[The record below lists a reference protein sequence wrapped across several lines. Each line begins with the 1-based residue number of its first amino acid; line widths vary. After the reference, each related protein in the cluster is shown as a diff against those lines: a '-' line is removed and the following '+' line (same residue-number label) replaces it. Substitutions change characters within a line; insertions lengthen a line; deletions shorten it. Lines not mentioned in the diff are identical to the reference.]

1 MSRSPTLQIGLPIA
15 LAALLVLV
23 GVSPVWR
30 VGAADTPDG
39 AVRYVRYRHEGKVS
53 WGIVEG
59 GSVRRIEGDLLG
71 TWRRTDDT
79 LRLADVR
86 ILVPT
91 RPSKVFA
98 LAGNYR
104 DHLGDREPPKTP
116 QPFIKLPSCLQRH
129 EGRILLPVDTT
140 DVHYE
145 AELVVV
151 IGKRARNVS
160 EEDALDH
167 VLGVT
172 CGNDVS
178 ARIWQNGTAEHRCE
192 SCGHATDADVAWWR
206 AKASDTFGPC
216 GPFILAGVDYQ
227 NLAMRLRVNGEVR
240 QETNTRNMVHD
251 IRQIVSFISRY
262 STLEPGDLIFT
273 GTPGKTKPLAP
284 GDVVEVEVE
293 GVGVLRNRVARK
305 RPGTTAK

>member
-1 MSRSPTLQIGLPIA
+1 MSSFAKLLRKITLGVVVP
-15 LAALLVLV
+15 AALLTSMAAV
-23 GVSPVWR
+23 
-30 VGAADTPDG
+30 AADEDG
-39 AVRYVRYRHEGKVS
+39 GDAVRYVRYRHDGKVS

-59 GSVRRIEGDLLG
+59 ESVRRLEGNLL
-71 TWRRTDDT
+71 TKWHKTDDM

-104 DHLGDREPPKTP
+104 DHLGDREPPKIP

-129 EGRILLPVDTT
+129 EGVIRLPSDTH

-151 IGKRARNVS
+151 IGKRATKVS
-160 EEDALDH
+160 EEDALDY

-172 CGNDVS
+172 CGNDIS
-178 ARIWQNGTAEHRCE
+178 ARIWQNGTAEHTCE
-192 SCGHATDADVAWWR
+192 KCGHASDADVQWWR

-216 GPFILAGVDYQ
+216 GPFILSGVDYQ
-227 NLAMRLRVNGEVR
+227 KLDMTLRVNGEVR
-240 QETNTRNMVHD
+240 QKTNTKNQVHG
-251 IRQIVSFISRY
+251 IAQVVSFLSKHC
-262 STLEPGDLIFT
+262 TLEPGDLIYT
-273 GTPGKTKPLAP
+273 GTPGKTQALKP
-284 GDVVEVEVE
+284 GDEVEVE
-293 GVGVLRNRVARK
+293 IEKVGVLKNRVVQ
-305 RPGTTAK
+305 AKN